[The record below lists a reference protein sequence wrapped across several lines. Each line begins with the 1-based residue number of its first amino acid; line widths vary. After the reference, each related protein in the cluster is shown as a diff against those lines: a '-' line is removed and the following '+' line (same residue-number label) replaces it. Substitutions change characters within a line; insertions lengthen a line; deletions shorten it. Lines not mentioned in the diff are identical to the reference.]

1 MSDEELML
9 AFQAGDR
16 DAFDA
21 LFERYRGPMWA
32 FFRRRTRQPAD
43 AEELAQE
50 TFLAV
55 CQGRVRY
62 EPRAAFRSYLFAIA
76 FNLLQASRRR
86 LAARGDESGSTGGL
100 TATPADPTS
109 TIWVRDALASLDAA
123 DREIVM
129 LREFDALSYADIGA
143 MLGIPL
149 NTVRSRLFRARL
161 ALKARL
167 TGESASFEVR
177 A

>member
-16 DAFDA
+16 GAFDE
-21 LFERYRGPMWA
+21 LFDRYRGPIWA

-50 TFLAV
+50 AFLAV

-62 EPRAAFRSYLFAIA
+62 EPRAAFRSYLFSIA

-86 LAARGDESGSTGGL
+86 QAARGDESVVTDALPAGSS
-100 TATPADPTS
+100 DPTS
-109 TIWVRDALASLDAA
+109 TIWVRDALASLDAD

-129 LREFDALSYADIGA
+129 LREFDALAYADIA
-143 MLGIPL
+143 TLLGIPL